1 MFELVLWK
9 KIPADSCTVRFKLGV
24 FLEKFTLLIAC
35 AGEKKIIAW

>member
-1 MFELVLWK
+1 MFELGLLEK
-9 KIPADSCTVRFKLGV
+9 FPADSCTVRFKLAV